1 MPAIAFRTLALS
13 CAFTLA
19 GCATEDVMRY
29 DGVTTSAGDA
39 IAEPTRERSEQGSRS
54 APGPNDTD
62 KMVPS
67 AYVSESAASDTVW
80 ASAAARRTC
89 SSSITRTASWRRP

>member
-39 IAEPTRERSEQGSRS
+39 IAANSAMQIVDPWPYGVEETRLLVPAEREAEPVE
-54 APGPNDTD
+54 
-62 KMVPS
+62 
-67 AYVSESAASDTVW
+67 
-80 ASAAARRTC
+80 
-89 SSSITRTASWRRP
+89 